1 MGCKGSKMIPTDEHA
16 KKTIGMLSTK
26 PNTKKYKR
34 DLDMLKAID
43 NCYASNVYGG
53 SIFLPIGSSDKRG
66 ALRHKP
72 NNLENDIK
80 NLSVNY
86 LYGGGY
92 YELKHVQHNPNED
105 VESEAGAM
113 FSDIFILIDS
123 VDDLDK
129 MQKIKVQTDVSA
141 EKLKNQKP
149 ILMEDIEL
157 AMNGYGRVIEYRVY
171 SPDFHQENC
180 KIERIKEGKFKN
192 GKMDGYARKFTGLK
206 GGNCFVGFFKEG
218 KPDGKLEV
226 IDKDG
231 YIIKQGVYNDSEC
244 VKEIEINNYTTRL
257 IKTGKDATKG
267 VEKLDLPNKK
277 VTGPVGKGDAVLQ
290 KDLKPGEVVKK
301 SKAPTSQVGFGIGAG
316 VQAPV
321 FESPIVNPPVK
332 RFGIN
337 NTHFVK
343 WDE

>member
-1 MGCKGSKMIPTDEHA
+1 
-16 KKTIGMLSTK
+16 
-26 PNTKKYKR
+26 
-34 DLDMLKAID
+34 
-43 NCYASNVYGG
+43 
-53 SIFLPIGSSDKRG
+53 
-66 ALRHKP
+66 
-72 NNLENDIK
+72 
-80 NLSVNY
+80 
-86 LYGGGY
+86 
-92 YELKHVQHNPNED
+92 
-105 VESEAGAM
+105 
-113 FSDIFILIDS
+113 
-123 VDDLDK
+123 
-129 MQKIKVQTDVSA
+129 
-141 EKLKNQKP
+141 
-149 ILMEDIEL
+149 MEDIEL

-171 SPDFHQENC
+171 SSDFHQENC

-290 KDLKPGEVVKK
+290 KDLKPGEVVRK
-301 SKAPTSQVGFGIGAG
+301 SKVPSSQVGFGIGAG